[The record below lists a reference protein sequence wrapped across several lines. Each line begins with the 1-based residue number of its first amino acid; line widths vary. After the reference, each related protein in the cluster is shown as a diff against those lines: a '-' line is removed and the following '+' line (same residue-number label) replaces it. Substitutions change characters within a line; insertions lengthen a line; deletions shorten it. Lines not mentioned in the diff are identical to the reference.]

1 MSEGSGKCP
10 GGFSKILGSVPGPA
24 TQLFQYLNC
33 IKKGQR
39 GYGMGLVGSESPR
52 GVWKGPE
59 MVRDQSEY
67 CALCD
72 RSQSFD
78 LSVTGHRVLIAL

>member
-1 MSEGSGKCP
+1 
-10 GGFSKILGSVPGPA
+10 
-24 TQLFQYLNC
+24 
-33 IKKGQR
+33 
-39 GYGMGLVGSESPR
+39 MGLVGSESPR